1 MFAQSHCKKGVARYL
16 LLFAKTDILFLENRI
31 HYDLLVRQGP
41 ACLCVPGERMTGVA
55 VAAVMSEIFRYRPNN
70 QNNNN
75 NIISGSG
82 SREPVTPASGG

>member
-1 MFAQSHCKKGVARYL
+1 MQHNVTTLSVVNYSTVLQIIKTFLCMFAQSHSKKGVARYL

-55 VAAVMSEIFRYRPNN
+55 VAAVMSEIF
-70 QNNNN
+70 
-75 NIISGSG
+75 
-82 SREPVTPASGG
+82 